1 MRAYA
6 VSAQQMNTD
15 VHVVQGKQDN
25 LQSAPSAGSGFG
37 GDAVA
42 PGASAA
48 SGGQGQGQAQAQLH
62 QQVCVRQ
69 S

>member
-1 MRAYA
+1 MHA
-6 VSAQQMNTD
+6 
-15 VHVVQGKQDN
+15 VQGKQDN

-48 SGGQGQGQAQAQLH
+48 GGQGQAQLH
-62 QQVCVRQ
+62 QQVCLGSHIHIPR
-69 S
+69 